1 MRWDTD
7 NAFDGLM
14 IVLIILAVVSIV
26 GAVGILVFALPW
38 YGKLLFFSVIGVLS
52 LGFIIGG
59 LRK

>member
-26 GAVGILVFALPW
+26 VAVGILVFTLPW

>member
-26 GAVGILVFALPW
+26 GAVGILVFTLPW
-38 YGKLLFFSVIGVLS
+38 YGKLVFFSVIGVLS